1 MDVLNICHYF
11 MQNMGANL
19 ILNGDHKS
27 KTQTP
32 EGVCALN
39 SDLNNKINI
48 DVITITL

>member
-1 MDVLNICHYF
+1 MEV
-11 MQNMGANL
+11 
-19 ILNGDHKS
+19 K
-27 KTQTP
+27 KQTP